1 VNTIKLKSGVIAVLN
16 KIIPKELY
24 IIEFN
29 IKQREY
35 YTFWYT
41 DDTDG
46 FLLENNEKLKSFA
59 SEKEAKRF
67 AEDNKFKLD
76 KEILLIS
83 SDILI
88 NLNLEEFDCNLV
100 LTYWN
105 IMSDIAQS
113 VHSQFLGDS
122 KDDEVQSIYNKLFY
136 GCNLPALKKDGEDY
150 LPKWNEIEKKWI
162 VKVIEN
168 GFELLL
174 KALT

>member
-1 VNTIKLKSGVIAVLN
+1 MNTIKLKSGVIAVLN

-88 NLNLEEFDCNLV
+88 ES
-100 LTYWN
+100 TKPPA
-105 IMSDIAQS
+105 M
-113 VHSQFLGDS
+113 LGRM
-122 KDDEVQSIYNKLFY
+122 V
-136 GCNLPALKKDGEDY
+136 
-150 LPKWNEIEKKWI
+150 
-162 VKVIEN
+162 
-168 GFELLL
+168 
-174 KALT
+174 